1 MWSGGECFDGACE
14 AMTLESMVASTKI
27 EYGGFA
33 ASPGAPENQDDIDH
47 MTMQVSRVATR
58 L

>member
-1 MWSGGECFDGACE
+1 MWNSGECFDGTRE

-47 MTMQVSRVATR
+47 ITIQVSRVATR